1 MKENRMPRVP
11 PLEREQTTGETRA
24 TFDRELARFGR
35 LTNMKRTLLR
45 SPPSYHALMQW
56 YPLFDSIK
64 VFLGERLAIIFA
76 HAISSES
83 DCLICTTYMRR
94 ILIDWGENPNKL
106 DLDEK
111 GKTLVSFGRAII
123 QPGNKVPS
131 NLYRQ
136 VQRWFGYDQMVA
148 LTSFAALMVATN
160 IINNV
165 LEVELDDYLYEYR
178 EGRPLPLKKT
188 NHGS

>member
-56 YPLFDSIK
+56 YPLFESIK
-64 VFLGERLAIIFA
+64 AFLGERLAIIFA

-111 GKTLVSFGRAII
+111 GKALVSFGRAIV

-165 LEVELDDYLYEYR
+165 LEVELDEYLYEYR
-178 EGRPLPLKKT
+178 EGQPMPLKRT